1 MSENE
6 NQKLANIEKLVEVI
20 ASSVSTLVVDMAGVK
35 TDVSGLKSDVSDLKL
50 DVSSL
55 KSDVSGLK
63 SDMAEVKSALSSF
76 RVETRENF
84 EKVNGR
90 LDDLEESVNSIVKEY
105 HPRIIALEEHV
116 FGASSMAEA
125 STVCPNLG
133 PQNIRPRFLQGLE
146 T

>member
-1 MSENE
+1 MWYDYQMSENE

-35 TDVSGLKSDVSDLKL
+35 TDVSGLKSDVSGLKSDVSDLKL

-63 SDMAEVKSALSSF
+63 SDVSDLKSDMAEVKSALSSF
-76 RVETRENF
+76 KVETRENF

-90 LDDLEESVNSIVKEY
+90 LDDLEESVNGILKEY
-105 HPRIIALEEHV
+105 HPRIIGLEERV
-116 FGASSMAEA
+116 FGTSTLAEA
-125 STVCPNLG
+125 
-133 PQNIRPRFLQGLE
+133 
-146 T
+146 